1 MKELCGPREPHRQD
15 LVFTCSD
22 CADDAVANKHRRELL
37 SLLPA
42 AYMRQL
48 VSSHPAHVQALSLL
62 DVSLPILLSQ
72 SYLILLSHLPLPAT
86 TFIFVLLYSVLLYIV
101 TPFTDAL
108 GGPLVL
114 LMHPCLSCPCLCRV
128 GFR

>member
-22 CADDAVANKHRRELL
+22 CADDAIAKKHRRELL
-37 SLLPA
+37 SPLPA

-62 DVSLPILLSQ
+62 DVSLPMMQKFSGFPGGLHTACS
-72 SYLILLSHLPLPAT
+72 AT
-86 TFIFVLLYSVLLYIV
+86 
-101 TPFTDAL
+101 
-108 GGPLVL
+108 
-114 LMHPCLSCPCLCRV
+114 R
-128 GFR
+128 

>member
-22 CADDAVANKHRRELL
+22 CADDAVAKKHRRELL
-37 SLLPA
+37 SPLPA

-62 DVSLPILLSQ
+62 DVSLPMMQKFSGF
-72 SYLILLSHLPLPAT
+72 PAARGST
-86 TFIFVLLYSVLLYIV
+86 HSMMLGNPVITAEAEVLHNTSAI
-101 TPFTDAL
+101 
-108 GGPLVL
+108 
-114 LMHPCLSCPCLCRV
+114 SCR
-128 GFR
+128 G